1 MFAFIFPSLLAKSNR
16 YDDTR
21 SSRGIRTQ
29 PLLLSAGKKN
39 PTYMVEIGASLV
51 PSVEKI
57 DEDTWSGGT
66 AVVKT

>member
-21 SSRGIRTQ
+21 SSRGTRTQ
-29 PLLLSAGKKN
+29 PLLLSAGKKKS
-39 PTYMVEIGASLV
+39 TYMVEIGASLV

-57 DEDTWSGGT
+57 CEDIWSGGT